1 MLVQQQRRTLAE
13 IIVEA
18 AVKSHVHFTPESRH
32 MPCTRPCP
40 LLEKQ
45 TNAVQKGISLRQNR
59 TAALMRVGV
68 TLTVMLF
75 LFPGRLRNLA
85 IQKFETRS
93 KRALLFAR
101 RHNRFRSK

>member
-45 TNAVQKGISLRQNR
+45 TNAVQKGISAKAKSDGRINASERDAYGNALFYSQVVFAISLSRSSKLVLTRFVVRQ
-59 TAALMRVGV
+59 AA
-68 TLTVMLF
+68 
-75 LFPGRLRNLA
+75 
-85 IQKFETRS
+85 
-93 KRALLFAR
+93 
-101 RHNRFRSK
+101 